1 MRQLQVEGAAVSGL
15 HIGRKLVG
23 SWTLDVKAG
32 AKKCVPSGPG
42 AQSFKSTPIDPA
54 ARGTLILVWAL
65 QS

>member
-1 MRQLQVEGAAVSGL
+1 MRQLQVEGAAVSEL

-32 AKKCVPSGPG
+32 VKKCVPSGPG
-42 AQSFKSTPIDPA
+42 SVFKSTPIDSA